1 MRVGKDVT
9 APSVRRRKER
19 RVSPGPPAGLGY
31 ADAVRIAEV
40 VVVHHRTPELLER
53 AVTRLARH
61 APSVPVR
68 VLDTAPAPDGGRA
81 WARRH
86 PAVRRRTVPNTSYA
100 SSVNA
105 ALRDAAG
112 PLVAV
117 MNADVMV
124 EADTLAALAAPF
136 HDPSVAATGPLVR
149 TPRGRLQDQGPAHR
163 LRAGGLRGRGPHATR
178 DVPWL
183 SGCLLALRRAAVAD
197 VGGFDASLRF
207 FNEDL
212 EWGLRARTRG
222 WRLVLVGA
230 EVEHVG
236 GASTPSA
243 ARFWVEGLRG
253 GMVVARRHHP
263 AWQRLAQRAA
273 VGGYAALRART
284 GPPSRRDAWAAV
296 ARMMRRGAFD
306 DPPFGETLDVAAPGF
321 PHAWPPQR
329 R

>member
-1 MRVGKDVT
+1 
-9 APSVRRRKER
+9 
-19 RVSPGPPAGLGY
+19 
-31 ADAVRIAEV
+31 VRIAEV
-40 VVVHHRTPELLER
+40 VVVHHRTPELLDR
-53 AVTRLARH
+53 ALTRLARH
-61 APSVPVR
+61 APGVPVR
-68 VLDTAPAPDGGRA
+68 VLDTAPAPDGASA
-81 WARRH
+81 WTRRH
-86 PAVRRRTVPNTSYA
+86 PAVPLLPLPNVAYA
-100 SSVNA
+100 AALNA

-112 PLVAV
+112 PLIVV

-124 EADTLAALAAPF
+124 GPDTLPALAAPF

-149 TPRGRLQDQGPAHR
+149 TPAGRLQDQGPAHR
-163 LRAGGLRGRGPHATR
+163 LRAGGLRGRGPHAVR
-178 DVPWL
+178 EVPWL
-183 SGCLLALRRAAVAD
+183 SGCLLALRHAATLD

-212 EWGLRARTRG
+212 EWGLRARARG

-243 ARFWVEGLRG
+243 PRFLVEGLRG

-263 AWQRLAQRAA
+263 AWQRRVQRAA

-284 GPPSRRDAWAAV
+284 GPPSRRAAWAAV

-306 DPPFGETLDVAAPGF
+306 DPPFGATLDEAAPGF
-321 PHAWPPQR
+321 PDAWPPER